1 MRGRDGVMHNP
12 LTTLVVSVGERG
24 KGLFEHTV
32 VICLVERVR
41 DRGVTL
47 GKVSQ
52 DLQSNCE
59 QQKKNQQ
66 EATIEGGSSPLTVK
80 ANLGNVAHR
89 VFDGPNDG
97 FYDQ

>member
-59 QQKKNQQ
+59 QQKKKSAGSHNRRRIV
-66 EATIEGGSSPLTVK
+66 ATHG
-80 ANLGNVAHR
+80 
-89 VFDGPNDG
+89 
-97 FYDQ
+97 